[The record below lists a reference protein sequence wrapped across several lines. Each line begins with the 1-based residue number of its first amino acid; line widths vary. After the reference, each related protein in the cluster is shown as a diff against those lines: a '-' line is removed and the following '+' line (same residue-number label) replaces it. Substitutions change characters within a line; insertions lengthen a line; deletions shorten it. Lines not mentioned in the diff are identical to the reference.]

1 MARSRA
7 GTRDE
12 SKVTRSNSLHIM
24 SIPARSFGQ
33 LDSKTEYLSVA
44 RGAVLLYSGKTRPRA
59 PISMVHGSCH
69 HFSPCARMIVKF
81 ISGVIYGTV
90 RNYLPCWANRGELVL
105 ASYVT
110 SVTMPEIQPQSR
122 VRRTPKCHEDT
133 STKKSPLC
141 DFNFIAIFFR
151 FEFKSK
157 KISTPSLSQIKS
169 NGTHDIKALHRLPCF
184 WRCTQ

>member
-1 MARSRA
+1 M
-7 GTRDE
+7 
-12 SKVTRSNSLHIM
+12 SLVAA
-24 SIPARSFGQ
+24 SSPIPAVCSTCEQQTVLVRVAN
-33 LDSKTEYLSVA
+33 DSAGRAANSTSPLIPSSSWQATSSHKGASAINPPVNA
-44 RGAVLLYSGKTRPRA
+44 RTTSAHVHPAAAGVNGARAANLVRPVG
-59 PISMVHGSCH
+59 PD
-69 HFSPCARMIVKF
+69 RM
-81 ISGVIYGTV
+81 S
-90 RNYLPCWANRGELVL
+90 L
-105 ASYVT
+105 
-110 SVTMPEIQPQSR
+110 
-122 VRRTPKCHEDT
+122 RRTPKCHEDT